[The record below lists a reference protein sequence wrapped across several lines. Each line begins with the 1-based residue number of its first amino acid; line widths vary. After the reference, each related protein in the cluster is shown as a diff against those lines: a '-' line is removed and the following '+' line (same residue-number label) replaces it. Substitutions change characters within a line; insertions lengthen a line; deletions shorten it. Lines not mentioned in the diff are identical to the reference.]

1 MGEMGCSARARARAL
16 MSPPLPQCVNS
27 ITAAEEQPPSY
38 ASTRDATRILGEYSH
53 SFSPLIHATNSL
65 TPLCRRSQVKNMV
78 LTTRKLK
85 VKLGPPLV
93 VQHGDICLGMVGK
106 TGTWWP
112 LRVHGS
118 GHDPSVDVIFFGD
131 SKTGRLARNKLR
143 PFSDLEEIP
152 SRSIPKRCAVLSGF
166 PRMRT

>member
-1 MGEMGCSARARARAL
+1 
-16 MSPPLPQCVNS
+16 
-27 ITAAEEQPPSY
+27 
-38 ASTRDATRILGEYSH
+38 
-53 SFSPLIHATNSL
+53 
-65 TPLCRRSQVKNMV
+65 MV
-78 LTTRKLK
+78 LTTRKLC
-85 VKLGPPLV
+85 KLGPPLV

-152 SRSIPKRCAVLSGF
+152 SRSIPKRCAVLSGL

>member
-1 MGEMGCSARARARAL
+1 MGQNR
-16 MSPPLPQCVNS
+16 
-27 ITAAEEQPPSY
+27 
-38 ASTRDATRILGEYSH
+38 
-53 SFSPLIHATNSL
+53 
-65 TPLCRRSQVKNMV
+65 LCRYHPAPQVPQVKNMV
-78 LTTRKLK
+78 LTTRKLC
-85 VKLGPPLV
+85 KLGPPLV